1 MAVFAKAWESVGF
14 LQSVNSVVLGLIA
27 QINETATAD
36 EIEFVKKTLESIDR
50 QLAAGKG
57 LMRDSDVTK
66 CEDSITVVY
75 QQLATVIRAGKL
87 YKDKEKEVFLQYVTD
102 YKIDRQLNAL
112 YNRLLGISVLADQVT
127 LLQQV
132 IRDNHPRRWQMIAFC
147 QQVNFVLATGLLCLF
162 VNGSLTGR
170 DTQVMMGRWTDK
182 MAALYK
188 RMEDTSRDCA
198 SYFKSQAQEDVE
210 KYLPLNEALPDD
222 EKASAIHKLMEK
234 NYDWLRWAVM
244 VSHPQTDKAVG
255 VLVHGNYISVSG
267 ECGTQVVLSYSESP
281 VSLDKGKINKLIGEL
296 EWKLP
301 NPPPD
306 IYANIEADPSY
317 AKQYLAERMLKKLKT
332 GLGSGVTIHTV
343 PGKLDMAG
351 NFPQA
356 SYVLYEYKHRMA
368 TGTVCIFG

>member
-14 LQSVNSVVLGLIA
+14 LQSVNSVVLGLVA

-50 QLAAGKG
+50 QLAQGKG
-57 LMRDSDVTK
+57 LMRDYDVTK

-75 QQLATVIRAGKL
+75 QQLATVVRAGKPF
-87 YKDKEKEVFLQYVTD
+87 KDKEKEVFLQYVTD

-112 YNRLLGISVLADQVT
+112 YNRLLGISVLADHVT
-127 LLQQV
+127 ILQQV

-170 DTQVMMGRWTDK
+170 DTQLMMGRWTDK
-182 MAALYK
+182 MAVLYR

-198 SYFKSQAQEDVE
+198 SYFKEQAQEDVE

-222 EKASAIHKLMEK
+222 EKATSLLKLMEK

-244 VSHPQTDKAVG
+244 VSHPPTDKPSE
-255 VLVHGNYISVSG
+255 VLAHGNYISVRG

-281 VSLDKGKINKLIGEL
+281 VSLDKGKINQLIGEL

-306 IYANIEADPSY
+306 VYANIEADPSY
-317 AKQYLAERMLKKLKT
+317 AKQYLAERMLKKLSA
-332 GLGSGVTIHTV
+332 GLGKGVTIHTV

-351 NFPQA
+351 NFPPA

-368 TGTVCIFG
+368 TGTVCVFG